1 MPTDDE
7 ATEIPSF
14 DPENFEGIDL
24 SGLGSDG
31 TFEPAED
38 NSVGDDSPKYPA
50 HYAELLDGLPAEFHS
65 TVAEKIKKWDQN
77 ATSMQQKVH
86 QQYAPYKP
94 FIERNVDPT
103 AITTALG
110 FADALNANPMAV
122 FEQLKQ
128 HLTEAG
134 MLEEAAAVAE
144 EQREFVEDQQLQV
157 KDPRVDQLAQQHELL
172 MQRFQQD
179 EQIKVQQAAE
189 QEVDS
194 EFEELESITG
204 KLPDEFKREIAL
216 RAITLSNARPAGS
229 PPVTVKEAF
238 ISLQQFMKN
247 ARRSS
252 PNASAP
258 KLPSGNS
265 GTPLPQPASY
275 STKDE
280 RGKGIAAIIAS
291 LQQ

>member
-1 MPTDDE
+1 MPPDDIE
-7 ATEIPSF
+7 QPSF
-14 DPENFEGIDL
+14 DPGNFEGIDL

-94 FIERNVDPT
+94 FIERNVDPS

-110 FADALNANPMAV
+110 FADALNADPMAV
-122 FEQLKQ
+122 FEQLKK
-128 HLTEAG
+128 HLSDAG

-144 EQREFVEDQQLQV
+144 EQREYVEEQQQV
-157 KDPRVDQLAQQHELL
+157 NDPRVDQIAQQHALL
-172 MQRFQQD
+172 MQRFQED
-179 EQIKVQQAAE
+179 EQQRVAQEAE
-189 QEVDS
+189 AEVDS
-194 EFEELESITG
+194 EFEELESVTG
-204 KLPDEFKREIAL
+204 RLPEEFKKEIAL

-238 ISLQQFMKN
+238 MSLQSFMKN
-247 ARRSS
+247 ARKSS

-258 KLPSGNS
+258 RLPSGNS

-275 STKDE
+275 ATKDE

-291 LQQ
+291 LQP